1 VEKMEINKTLT
12 WLMAI
17 MLALIFVAVLLPIG
31 IEEFMSAGW
40 SAIGLDDSLVTL
52 ITVLVPLAV
61 VIAIVVYF
69 VKQAQSQT

>member
-1 VEKMEINKTLT
+1 MEINKTLT